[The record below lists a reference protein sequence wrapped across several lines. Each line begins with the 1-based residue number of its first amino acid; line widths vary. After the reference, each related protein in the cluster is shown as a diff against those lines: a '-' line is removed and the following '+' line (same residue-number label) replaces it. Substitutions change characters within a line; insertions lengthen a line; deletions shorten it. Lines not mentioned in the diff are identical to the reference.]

1 MVLRLVRRLL
11 ALLLLVPGLGCS
23 SVEVA
28 RVKPD
33 TLAVVQGEPVAV
45 IQASSVGCTLFFHA
59 VDVVKSDLDDV
70 INRLLL
76 AEAKA
81 MGANKVQLVS
91 ARTTPRG
98 GVYALSGVIIGFPE
112 SQAVGIAVK

>member
-1 MVLRLVRRLL
+1 MRPAL
-11 ALLLLVPGLGCS
+11 ALVAVAIASSCTSIEHTRVPDG
-23 SVEVA
+23 A
-28 RVKPD
+28 
-33 TLAVVQGEPVAV
+33 LATHEGQSIAV

-70 INRLLL
+70 VNRLLL

-81 MGANKVQLVS
+81 MGASKVQLVS

-112 SQAVGIAVK
+112 SQAVGIAIK